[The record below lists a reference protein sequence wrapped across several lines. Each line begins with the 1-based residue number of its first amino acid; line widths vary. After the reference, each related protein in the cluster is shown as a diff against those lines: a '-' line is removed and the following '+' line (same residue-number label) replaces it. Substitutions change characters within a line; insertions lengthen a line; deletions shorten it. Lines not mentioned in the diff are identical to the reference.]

1 MKIRRQSLFCVS
13 LSNTYGDPVKV
24 LLLSPLRLHILGGG
38 GFKQCEC
45 RSPSACV
52 CLSVCRQHRRLN
64 FHSAEGAAAA

>member
-24 LLLSPLRLHILGGG
+24 LLLSPLYILGG

-64 FHSAEGAAAA
+64 LHSAEGAAAA